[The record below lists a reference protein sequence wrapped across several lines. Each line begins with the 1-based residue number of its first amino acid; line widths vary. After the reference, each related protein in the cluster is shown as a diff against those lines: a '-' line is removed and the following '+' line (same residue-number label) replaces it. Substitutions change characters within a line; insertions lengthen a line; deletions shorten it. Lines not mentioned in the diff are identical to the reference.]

1 MARRTQETETAV
13 AATRP
18 VEGLIHVI
26 RGQKVMRDSDLA
38 ALYEVTT
45 SALNQTVRRNLE
57 RFPADFMFQ
66 LTEEEVESLR
76 SQIVI
81 SNVPERRGGRRYAPY
96 VFTEHG
102 VAMLASVLRSPRAI
116 RTGLSIVRAFIRMRE
131 VLASHAEMTARIEK
145 LEGNQERTVSVIE
158 ALVDDIDRLAAEVDQ
173 MRALPPDIGRRI
185 GFVSAGY

>member
-1 MARRTQETETAV
+1 MTRKKQKKETGMA
-13 AATRP
+13 AARP

-38 ALYEVTT
+38 VLYEVTT

-57 RFPADFMFQ
+57 RFPEDFMFQ
-66 LTEEEVESLR
+66 LTEEEVEGLR
-76 SQIVI
+76 SQIVM
-81 SNVPERRGGRRYAPY
+81 SKRGERRGGRRYAPY

-131 VLASHAEMTARIEK
+131 VLATHGELAARIER

-185 GFVSAGY
+185 GFVSAGD

>member
-1 MARRTQETETAV
+1 M

-38 ALYEVTT
+38 VLYEVTT

-66 LTEEEVESLR
+66 LTDEEVEILR
-76 SQIVI
+76 SQNVI
-81 SNVPERRGGRRYAPY
+81 SSSVAPKHGGRRFAPY

-102 VAMLASVLRSPRAI
+102 VAMLASVLRSRASDPHRPFHRPR
-116 RTGLSIVRAFIRMRE
+116 LYSD
-131 VLASHAEMTARIEK
+131 AR
-145 LEGNQERTVSVIE
+145 G
-158 ALVDDIDRLAAEVDQ
+158 
-173 MRALPPDIGRRI
+173 
-185 GFVSAGY
+185 AGIARGDGGAH

>member
-1 MARRTQETETAV
+1 PLIEVAVQAMARRTQETETAV

-173 MRALPPDIGRRI
+173 MRALP
-185 GFVSAGY
+185 